1 MNKNSKQY
9 NRSVSYKKKIAFPVN
24 DVWKIISTPS
34 NLELFHPFCLKNTV
48 EKWPGE
54 NSKDSIEYY
63 NGMILNRTFVNWI
76 KNEGYDLFIGRKNG
90 SLSFV
95 SWRIKKV
102 SDNSCTIKISVYPH
116 KYNMG
121 SKFFGN
127 KNDNRETN
135 GKRQVKNSSKNSKK
149 NYSTKL
155 QSKGVGKSKMTG
167 IRKVG
172 RGN

>member
-1 MNKNSKQY
+1 M
-9 NRSVSYKKKIAFPVN
+9 
-24 DVWKIISTPS
+24 
-34 NLELFHPFCLKNTV
+34 FHPFCLKNTV

-121 SKFFGN
+121 RKFLNFIPFFFFIYPVIKKYLKQVIFGLDWHLKNQFGN
-127 KNDNRETN
+127 NFYF
-135 GKRQVKNSSKNSKK
+135 SK
-149 NYSTKL
+149 
-155 QSKGVGKSKMTG
+155 
-167 IRKVG
+167 
-172 RGN
+172 

>member
-9 NRSVSYKKKIAFPVN
+9 NRSVSYKKKIAFSVN

-121 SKFFGN
+121 SKFLNFIPFFFFIYPIIKKYLKQVIFGLDWHLQNRIKIPKNQFGN
-127 KNDNRETN
+127 NFYF
-135 GKRQVKNSSKNSKK
+135 SK
-149 NYSTKL
+149 
-155 QSKGVGKSKMTG
+155 
-167 IRKVG
+167 
-172 RGN
+172 